1 MDFLPDASQVGKVL
15 VVDGQGNVNKATT
28 TQIGDHLGNHTCT
41 QNIKLGNYWLSNDG
55 SNYGLKVDSLGDVW
69 ISGRKLGGNGIN
81 SDVVIKGPSSGT
93 MEDNSFEIVTRGR
106 KPIRR
111 GISIEEYPSGDM
123 NFWLHSSLS
132 PAAFNFMYN
141 ISGGMPKKLASINK
155 NGDVYVSG
163 KVGVGITNPSSP
175 LEVKLPAGVSYYSR
189 VAAFKS
195 QDGKNNV
202 FIVPQLCSYGY
213 NPLSRTGDIG
223 IFWTDSKGSGQKN
236 VNAGFVL
243 APWSEQGVGMKIT
256 KEGKVGI
263 GIAEPT
269 ATLAVNGDAY
279 VAGKVGIGTATPQY
293 ELDVRGT
300 GHFCTLKVKTQGW
313 CDYVFDESY
322 TLLPLEELEQYIKL
336 HKKLPDIPSENDV
349 NTNGIDVASM
359 NKILTK
365 KIEELTLYIIEL
377 NKRIEKLEKH
387 EK

>member
-1 MDFLPDASQVGKVL
+1 
-15 VVDGQGNVNKATT
+15 
-28 TQIGDHLGNHTCT
+28 
-41 QNIKLGNYWLSNDG
+41 
-55 SNYGLKVDSLGDVW
+55 VW
-69 ISGRKLGGNGIN
+69 ISGRKLGGNGII

-123 NFWLHSSLS
+123 NFWIHSSLS

-189 VAAFKS
+189 VAIFKS
-195 QDGKNNV
+195 QDGKSNV

-243 APWSEQGVGMKIT
+243 APWSEQGVGIKIT

-269 ATLAVNGDAY
+269 ATLAVNGDAF
-279 VAGKVGIGTATPQY
+279 VVDKVGIGTATPQY

-313 CDYVFDESY
+313 CDYVFDENY

-336 HKKLPDIPSENDV
+336 HKKLPEIPSENDV

-365 KIEELTLYIIEL
+365 KIEELTLYIIQL
-377 NKRIEKLEKH
+377 NH
-387 EK
+387 EIKSLKENQKTK

>member
-1 MDFLPDASQVGKVL
+1 
-15 VVDGQGNVNKATT
+15 
-28 TQIGDHLGNHTCT
+28 
-41 QNIKLGNYWLSNDG
+41 
-55 SNYGLKVDSLGDVW
+55 
-69 ISGRKLGGNGIN
+69 
-81 SDVVIKGPSSGT
+81 
-93 MEDNSFEIVTRGR
+93 
-106 KPIRR
+106 
-111 GISIEEYPSGDM
+111 M

-189 VAAFKS
+189 VATFKS
-195 QDGKNNV
+195 QDGKSNV

-243 APWSEQGVGMKIT
+243 APWSEQGVGIKIT

-279 VAGKVGIGTATPQY
+279 VADKLGIGIDLKNGNPKNYRLAVNGIMGAKDMYIEVDETP
-293 ELDVRGT
+293 
-300 GHFCTLKVKTQGW
+300 W
-313 CDYVFDESY
+313 PDYVFDNNFELMS
-322 TLLPLEELEQYIKL
+322 LSELEAYIAK
-336 HKKLPDIPSENDV
+336 HKHLPDLPSADEV
-349 NTNGIDVASM
+349 KQNGLSLAEM
-359 NKILTK
+359 NALLVK
-365 KIEELTLYIIEL
+365 KIEELTLYVIEL
-377 NKRIEKLEKH
+377 NKKLESY
-387 EK
+387 EKNR